1 MRGEGRI
8 LSRRVSSQESS
19 GGNSRCNTFG
29 TTVTTTTTVPCYM
42 NRPESVT
49 KTTPAMKAGVGDV
62 LQISSW
68 MNSDSLL
75 GDCRTGKLAVIEICI
90 ESVLCE

>member
-1 MRGEGRI
+1 
-8 LSRRVSSQESS
+8 
-19 GGNSRCNTFG
+19 
-29 TTVTTTTTVPCYM
+29 
-42 NRPESVT
+42 
-49 KTTPAMKAGVGDV
+49 MKAGVGDV